1 MFLKRLYVNC
11 NQLTFGG
18 IPAGIGK
25 LFDLEVFEAASNNLE
40 MIPEGLCRCG
50 KLRRSDLFC
59 QLMINIEQRAFAKF
73 GSFATLRGLICV

>member
-1 MFLKRLYVNC
+1 MIIHCFSPFCFLLQNLTKCVFLKRLYVNC

-50 KLRRSDLFC
+50 KLRR
-59 QLMINIEQRAFAKF
+59 
-73 GSFATLRGLICV
+73 